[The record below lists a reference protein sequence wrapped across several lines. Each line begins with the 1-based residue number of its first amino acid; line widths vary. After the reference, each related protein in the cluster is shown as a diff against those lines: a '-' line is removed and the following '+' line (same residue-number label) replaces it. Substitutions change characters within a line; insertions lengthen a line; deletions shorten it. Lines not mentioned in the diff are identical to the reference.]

1 MKKFSERQ
9 SRKKGMGSCREQN
22 TGAFA
27 LESSNRVTGIL
38 EREQNNAGE
47 GTQRNNSGQLPTIEK
62 LNLKLKRLTNSD
74 DKKCF
79 DSYNLSMFLLTLL
92 PLPDNTAEHYKQQ
105 RLDFLNNFSV
115 QQIRLMLF
123 VIMKLSEKEIFT
135 EVTEFIN
142 FWTIR
147 YLEIQEAE

>member
-1 MKKFSERQ
+1 MVKQKEYIIFQEIIEAFGIDVPLSEIDID
-9 SRKKGMGSCREQN
+9 GMVEDMCTADDASQYRM
-22 TGAFA
+22 
-27 LESSNRVTGIL
+27 TGIYL
-38 EREQNNAGE
+38 YRA
-47 GTQRNNSGQLPTIEK
+47 LC
-62 LNLKLKRLTNSD
+62 D

-92 PLPDNTAEHYKQQ
+92 PLPNNTAEHYKQQ

>member
-1 MKKFSERQ
+1 MKH
-9 SRKKGMGSCREQN
+9 KKYYDIVQE
-22 TGAFA
+22 
-27 LESSNRVTGIL
+27 IL
-38 EREQNNAGE
+38 EAFKIETLPREIDIDGMAE
-47 GTQRNNSGQLPTIEK
+47 DMCTADDATQIRMIGIFLYRA
-62 LNLKLKRLTNSD
+62 LCD

>member
-1 MKKFSERQ
+1 MKH
-9 SRKKGMGSCREQN
+9 KKYYDIVQEILEAFKIETLPREIDIDGMAEDMCTADDASQYRM
-22 TGAFA
+22 
-27 LESSNRVTGIL
+27 TGIYL
-38 EREQNNAGE
+38 YRA
-47 GTQRNNSGQLPTIEK
+47 LC
-62 LNLKLKRLTNSD
+62 D

-92 PLPDNTAEHYKQQ
+92 PLPDNTAEHCKQQ

>member
-1 MKKFSERQ
+1 MINFAKRADMKTKMIKKTFSEVKNLPQPKRNKP
-9 SRKKGMGSCREQN
+9 RK
-22 TGAFA
+22 
-27 LESSNRVTGIL
+27 
-38 EREQNNAGE
+38 
-47 GTQRNNSGQLPTIEK
+47 P
-62 LNLKLKRLTNSD
+62 
-74 DKKCF
+74 
-79 DSYNLSMFLLTLL
+79 MFLLTLL
-92 PLPDNTAEHYKQQ
+92 QLPDNTAEHYKQQ